1 MPKLI
6 EELRRRNVA
15 RVCALY
21 LVAGWLLLQIA
32 DVLFGLLDVPG
43 WGLRLVLGI
52 LILGFPL
59 ALIFSW
65 VYEMTPEGL
74 KRESDIDRSVPVAA
88 DTGRKLNLVIA
99 GLLAI
104 AVLMLALD
112 RYVPNQ
118 LDSGPEPARP
128 ATAEFAES
136 AAESGAPAPAGAGAG
151 AGAQESSIAVLPF
164 VNMSRDPDN
173 EYFSDGIS
181 EELLN
186 SLANIRGLRVASRT
200 SSFSFKGSNQPIPAI
215 AGQLGV
221 DHVLEGSVRKAG
233 NRVRITAQLIDVSS
247 DSHLWSATYDREL
260 EDIFAVQSEIANSI
274 VSALRVALDTAEA
287 NALAVVNSPTQNLD
301 AYSLFLQGRYYI
313 ARRGLENLQRGAA
326 LLEQALE
333 TDPLF
338 DDARVT
344 LAKAY
349 ALIPRYSNAADSRE
363 LAARANRH
371 LGEVLERDPDNAAA
385 LNVSAFIATMY
396 QFDWEKARRLYAK
409 ALQLR
414 PDDAEINNFY
424 GDFLHTIGDYE
435 QSEIAERKAMAVDM
449 LAEVHARDLGELM
462 LVLDRPQ
469 QAKEFALRALEL
481 DPSVEGQYLL
491 IRAHIIDGD
500 FEAARTVIEELE
512 AKRGSAAEA
521 PELANMIMMSWAT
534 FHLAR
539 GDIESL
545 TPYYLEMRDKAVD
558 NQFSPATA
566 AHYAMEVGGVRE
578 ALPLLEEAYRQRDS
592 QLTWPLFFLLPETRS
607 TDPAWLEFW
616 HKPGLRELIEIR
628 RRTLQQG
635 GAT

>member
-15 RVCALY
+15 RVGALY

-59 ALIFSW
+59 VLIFSW

-74 KRESDIDRSVPVAA
+74 KRESDIDRSQPVAA

-112 RYVPNQ
+112 RYVPGGTTS
-118 LDSGPEPARP
+118 DP
-128 ATAEFAES
+128 ES
-136 AAESGAPAPAGAGAG
+136 ARTAAADSAGPVTKTGSSAARL
-151 AGAQESSIAVLPF
+151 ADTDEISIAVLPF

-186 SLANIRGLRVASRT
+186 SLTEIRGLRVASRT
-200 SSFSFKGSNQPIPAI
+200 SSFSFKGSNQPIPVI
-215 AGQLGV
+215 AGRLNV
-221 DHVLEGSVRKAG
+221 DHVLEGSVRKSG
-233 NRVRITAQLIDVSS
+233 NRVRITAQLIDVPS
-247 DSHLWSATYDREL
+247 DSHLWSETYDREL
-260 EDIFAVQSEIANSI
+260 EDIFAVQSEISNNI
-274 VSALRVALDTAEA
+274 VAALRVALDTTEA
-287 NALAVVNSPTQNLD
+287 DALSVENSPTRNLD
-301 AYSLFLQGRYYI
+301 AYNLFLQGRYYI

-326 LLEQALE
+326 LLEQALGA
-333 TDPLF
+333 DPLF
-338 DDARVT
+338 DDARVA

-349 ALIPRYSNAADSRE
+349 ALIPRYSNAADSRDFI
-363 LAARANRH
+363 ARASGY

-396 QFDWEKARRLYAK
+396 QFDWENARRLYER

-424 GDFLHTIGDYE
+424 GDYLHAVGDYE

-462 LVLDRPQ
+462 LILGRP
-469 QAKEFALRALEL
+469 RAG
-481 DPSVEGQYLL
+481 EG
-491 IRAHIIDGD
+491 IRPPCA
-500 FEAARTVIEELE
+500 
-512 AKRGSAAEA
+512 
-521 PELANMIMMSWAT
+521 
-534 FHLAR
+534 
-539 GDIESL
+539 
-545 TPYYLEMRDKAVD
+545 
-558 NQFSPATA
+558 
-566 AHYAMEVGGVRE
+566 
-578 ALPLLEEAYRQRDS
+578 
-592 QLTWPLFFLLPETRS
+592 
-607 TDPAWLEFW
+607 
-616 HKPGLRELIEIR
+616 
-628 RRTLQQG
+628 
-635 GAT
+635 

>member
-15 RVCALY
+15 RVGALY

-118 LDSGPEPARP
+118 LDSGSEPARP

-136 AAESGAPAPAGAGAG
+136 AAEGGAQAPAR

-221 DHVLEGSVRKAG
+221 DHVLEGSVRKAD

-287 NALAVVNSPTQNLD
+287 DALSIENSPTRNLD

-363 LAARANRH
+363 LTARATRY
-371 LGEVLERDPDNAAA
+371 LGEALERDPDNAAA
-385 LNVSAFIATMY
+385 LNVSAFIASTY
-396 QFDWEKARRLYAK
+396 QFDWENARRLYER
-409 ALQLR
+409 ALRLR

-424 GDFLHTIGDYE
+424 GDFLHAIGDYE

-469 QAKEFALRALEL
+469 QAKEFARRALEL

-500 FEAARTVIEELE
+500 FESARAAISELE
-512 AKRGSAAEA
+512 SRRGSVGEA
-521 PELANMIMMSWAT
+521 PELADFIMMSWAN
-534 FHLAR
+534 FHLAQ
-539 GDIESL
+539 GDIASL
-545 TPYYLEMRDKAVD
+545 APYYLEMREKAVD
-558 NQFSPATA
+558 NRFSPATA
-566 AHYAMEVGGVRE
+566 AHYAMEVGGVEE

-592 QLTWPLFFLLPETRS
+592 QLAWPLFFFLPELRS
-607 TDPAWLEFW
+607 TDPRWLEFW
-616 HKPGLRELIEIR
+616 RRPGLKELIEIR
-628 RRTLQQG
+628 RRTRQPA
-635 GAT
+635 GAS